1 MVGIEFIDYL
11 TKLRVSDF
19 LGLEDFADKMNFMYS
34 VLILLLC
41 TTIIAVKQ
49 YLLASIA
56 CYIPTVPSGKD
67 FEKFLQNFC
76 WVHGTIPILEGE
88 HIPQN
93 YSEWHDAD
101 ENMRINYYQWVPFML
116 GLQCILFYVP
126 RVVWQIICYNRTG
139 TDLENLVAVA
149 NKASNTI
156 ENDRRM
162 LVKHVAG
169 TMAEM
174 LFQHRDYRRGK
185 VADARRKA
193 FKFCGMF
200 IASKRLGTWLI
211 FTYLFIKCI
220 YLANAIGQLYLMQT
234 FLGFNKS
241 MSNFGYEVARYMVN
255 GRDWDETR
263 IFPRVSFCYLEHVR
277 HLGTTNRY
285 VAQCVLPVNMLNEK
299 LYIFLWFWTAIV
311 AVCTAISIPLWIMRL
326 GREKN
331 KVHFIKKFLRLQDI
345 YTAEHKEIL
354 RNFISDFLRHD
365 GVFLLRMI
373 SMNAGDVVTADVV
386 VEMWDIYKTKYKN
399 RAMLNDIARDIAAQ
413 RRQLEEGG
421 ETTQRRT
428 PYEKKASALGSDFM
442 NFYQKYQA
450 ATLIGIQDW
459 ADRMSYL
466 HSTIIFLLC
475 TAIVSAKT
483 YILQPLACHVP
494 TVPSGSDFDSYF
506 NSYCWIHGTTPI
518 RANETIPEDDTAWVE
533 LEKERKIT
541 YYQWV
546 PFILGLQTI
555 MFYLPHV
562 AWQNVTF
569 NRLGADLTA
578 IVVKAMDALKTSS
591 PENREK
597 MVANVA
603 KRLELLLFAH
613 RDIRR
618 GKRAAIKRRLHAI
631 CGIFLVSKRMGTWTV
646 FSYLCIKILYL
657 TNAIGQLYLMKHFL
671 GYDEDMV
678 GFGLTLANSLVSGV
692 KWEESLYFPR
702 VAFCSIT
709 IRHLGQKTNRYMGMC
724 ALAINMLNEKLYVFL
739 WFWTL
744 AVAITTGVSLINWFL
759 RLAIRRRQTSVI
771 RRYLK
776 LKPLML
782 EPEKNG
788 GSSPT
793 PSEVLDPSRP
803 DTVERFIKEFLR
815 MDGVFIVQML
825 NMNAGDVITGEVI
838 RLLWHTWVTKYAD
851 KKDFGNDPWIDP
863 DFPEDMDEID
873 RIKMELADTKED
885 FE

>member
-1 MVGIEFIDYL
+1 
-11 TKLRVSDF
+11 
-19 LGLEDFADKMNFMYS
+19 
-34 VLILLLC
+34 
-41 TTIIAVKQ
+41 
-49 YLLASIA
+49 
-56 CYIPTVPSGKD
+56 
-67 FEKFLQNFC
+67 
-76 WVHGTIPILEGE
+76 
-88 HIPQN
+88 
-93 YSEWHDAD
+93 
-101 ENMRINYYQWVPFML
+101 
-116 GLQCILFYVP
+116 
-126 RVVWQIICYNRTG
+126 
-139 TDLENLVAVA
+139 
-149 NKASNTI
+149 
-156 ENDRRM
+156 
-162 LVKHVAG
+162 
-169 TMAEM
+169 
-174 LFQHRDYRRGK
+174 
-185 VADARRKA
+185 
-193 FKFCGMF
+193 
-200 IASKRLGTWLI
+200 
-211 FTYLFIKCI
+211 
-220 YLANAIGQLYLMQT
+220 
-234 FLGFNKS
+234 
-241 MSNFGYEVARYMVN
+241 MS
-255 GRDWDETR
+255 
-263 IFPRVSFCYLEHVR
+263 
-277 HLGTTNRY
+277 
-285 VAQCVLPVNMLNEK
+285 Q
-299 LYIFLWFWTAIV
+299 
-311 AVCTAISIPLWIMRL
+311 
-326 GREKN
+326 
-331 KVHFIKKFLRLQDI
+331 
-345 YTAEHKEIL
+345 
-354 RNFISDFLRHD
+354 
-365 GVFLLRMI
+365 
-373 SMNAGDVVTADVV
+373 
-386 VEMWDIYKTKYKN
+386 
-399 RAMLNDIARDIAAQ
+399 
-413 RRQLEEGG
+413 
-421 ETTQRRT
+421 
-428 PYEKKASALGSDFM
+428 LGSDFM

-450 ATLIGIQDW
+450 ATLI
-459 ADRMSYL
+459 
-466 HSTIIFLLC
+466 
-475 TAIVSAKT
+475 AIVSAKT
-483 YILQPLACHVP
+483 YVLQPLACHVP

-518 RANETIPEDDTAWVE
+518 RANETIPEDDTAWIE

-562 AWQNVTF
+562 AWRNVTF

-618 GKRAAIKRRLHAI
+618 GKRAAFKRRLHAI

-776 LKPLML
+776 LKTLML

-788 GSSPT
+788 DSSPT

-803 DTVERFIKEFLR
+803 DTVERFIREFLR

-863 DFPEDMDEID
+863 EFPEDIDEID
-873 RIKMELADTKED
+873 RLKMELADTKEQ

>member
-11 TKLRVSDF
+11 TKLHVSDF
-19 LGLEDFADKMNFMYS
+19 LGLEDFADKMSFMYS

-139 TDLENLVAVA
+139 TDLENLIAVA

-156 ENDRRM
+156 ENDRKM

-193 FKFCGMF
+193 FKFFGMF

-311 AVCTAISIPLWIMRL
+311 AVCTAVSIPLWIMRL

-345 YTAEHKEIL
+345 YTPEHKEIL

-413 RRQLEEGG
+413 RRKLEEGG
-421 ETTQRRT
+421 ETTQRRA
-428 PYEKKASALGSDFM
+428 PYEKKATPTKLAPRS
-442 NFYQKYQA
+442 
-450 ATLIGIQDW
+450 
-459 ADRMSYL
+459 
-466 HSTIIFLLC
+466 STTTQFLLL
-475 TAIVSAKT
+475 T
-483 YILQPLACHVP
+483 QPLMKQFWYDDFLIRLFTH
-494 TVPSGSDFDSYF
+494 PST
-506 NSYCWIHGTTPI
+506 H
-518 RANETIPEDDTAWVE
+518 
-533 LEKERKIT
+533 
-541 YYQWV
+541 
-546 PFILGLQTI
+546 PF
-555 MFYLPHV
+555 LPH
-562 AWQNVTF
+562 
-569 NRLGADLTA
+569 
-578 IVVKAMDALKTSS
+578 
-591 PENREK
+591 
-597 MVANVA
+597 
-603 KRLELLLFAH
+603 
-613 RDIRR
+613 
-618 GKRAAIKRRLHAI
+618 
-631 CGIFLVSKRMGTWTV
+631 LV
-646 FSYLCIKILYL
+646 
-657 TNAIGQLYLMKHFL
+657 
-671 GYDEDMV
+671 
-678 GFGLTLANSLVSGV
+678 
-692 KWEESLYFPR
+692 
-702 VAFCSIT
+702 
-709 IRHLGQKTNRYMGMC
+709 
-724 ALAINMLNEKLYVFL
+724 
-739 WFWTL
+739 
-744 AVAITTGVSLINWFL
+744 
-759 RLAIRRRQTSVI
+759 
-771 RRYLK
+771 
-776 LKPLML
+776 
-782 EPEKNG
+782 
-788 GSSPT
+788 
-793 PSEVLDPSRP
+793 
-803 DTVERFIKEFLR
+803 
-815 MDGVFIVQML
+815 
-825 NMNAGDVITGEVI
+825 
-838 RLLWHTWVTKYAD
+838 
-851 KKDFGNDPWIDP
+851 
-863 DFPEDMDEID
+863 
-873 RIKMELADTKED
+873 
-885 FE
+885 

>member
-156 ENDRRM
+156 ENDRKM

-174 LFQHRDYRRGK
+174 LFQHRDYRHGK

-345 YTAEHKEIL
+345 YTTEHKEIL

-386 VEMWDIYKTKYKN
+386 VEMWDIYKTKFKN

-518 RANETIPEDDTAWVE
+518 RANETIPEDDAAWVE
-533 LEKERKIT
+533 LENERKIT

-562 AWQNVTF
+562 AWQNITF

-678 GFGLTLANSLVSGV
+678 GFGLTLANSLVSGI

-702 VAFCSIT
+702 IAFCSIT

-788 GSSPT
+788 DSSPT
-793 PSEVLDPSRP
+793 PSEALDPSRP
-803 DTVERFIKEFLR
+803 DTVERFIREFLR

-863 DFPEDMDEID
+863 DFPDDMDEID
-873 RIKMELADTKED
+873 KIKMELADTKEE

>member
-11 TKLRVSDF
+11 SKLRVNDF
-19 LGLEDFADKMNFMYS
+19 LGVEDFADKMSFMYS
-34 VLILLLC
+34 VLILLLS
-41 TTIIAVKQ
+41 TTVIAVKQ

-67 FEKFLQNFC
+67 FDKFLQNFC
-76 WVHGTIPILEGE
+76 WVHGTIPLLEGE

-93 YSEWHDAD
+93 YSEWHEAD
-101 ENMRINYYQWVPFML
+101 QNLRINYYQWVPFML
-116 GLQCILFYVP
+116 GLQCILFYIP

-139 TDLENLVAVA
+139 TDLEHLVTVA
-149 NKASNTI
+149 NNASNTI
-156 ENDRRM
+156 ENDRKG
-162 LVKHVAG
+162 LVKHVAA
-169 TMAEM
+169 TMEEM
-174 LFQHRDYRRGK
+174 LFQHRDYRHGK

-193 FKFCGMF
+193 FKLCGMF
-200 IASKRLGTWLI
+200 VASKRLGTWLI

-241 MSNFGYEVARYMVN
+241 MGNFGYEVAKYMIE

-311 AVCTAISIPLWIMRL
+311 AVCTAISIPLWIVRL

-331 KVHFIKKFLRLQDI
+331 RTHFIKKFLRLQEI
-345 YTAEHKEIL
+345 YTTEDREIL
-354 RNFISDFLRHD
+354 HNFICDFLRHD

-373 SMNAGDVVTADVV
+373 SMNAGDVVTSDVV
-386 VEMWDIYKTKYKN
+386 VEMWNIYRTKYKN
-399 RAMLNDIARDIAAQ
+399 RTMLNDIARDIIAQ
-413 RRQLEEGG
+413 RLLESGG
-421 ETTQRRT
+421 ETTQRRV
-428 PYEKKASALGSDFM
+428 PYEKNS
-442 NFYQKYQA
+442 KYQV

-459 ADRMSYL
+459 ADRMSYA

-483 YILQPLACHVP
+483 YILSPLACHVP

-506 NSYCWIHGTTPI
+506 DSYCWVHGTTPI
-518 RANETIPEDDTAWVE
+518 RMNETIPEDDVAWTE
-533 LEKERKIT
+533 FERERKIT

-555 MFYLPHV
+555 LFYLPHV
-562 AWQNVTF
+562 AWQNITF

-578 IVVKAMDALKTSS
+578 IIVKAMDALKTTS
-591 PENREK
+591 PSKRET

-613 RDIRR
+613 RDFRR
-618 GKRAAIKRRLHAI
+618 GKKAALKRRLHAA

-657 TNAIGQLYLMKHFL
+657 VNAVGQLYLMKHFL
-671 GYDEDMV
+671 GYGEDMV
-678 GFGLTLANSLVSGV
+678 GFGLTIAHSLVAGI
-692 KWEESLYFPR
+692 KWRESLFFPR
-702 VAFCSIT
+702 VAFCSVT
-709 IRHLGQKTNRYMGMC
+709 VRHLGQKTNRYMGMC

-744 AVAITTGVSLINWFL
+744 AVAIATFVSLINWFL
-759 RLAIRRRQTSVI
+759 RLAVRRRQASVI
-771 RRYLK
+771 RKYLK
-776 LKPLML
+776 LAPIVDK
-782 EPEKNG
+782 PEKE
-788 GSSPT
+788 GSIT
-793 PSEVLDPSRP
+793 PLSLSESLDPGRP
-803 DTVERFIKEFLR
+803 DTVERFIHEFLR
-815 MDGVFIVQML
+815 LDGVFIVHML
-825 NMNAGDVITGEVI
+825 TMNAGDVITGEVI

-851 KKDFGNDPWIDP
+851 KKDFGNDPWIE
-863 DFPEDMDEID
+863 FEYPEEEEMDEID
-873 RIKMELADTKED
+873 KAKMELAEREKSL
-885 FE
+885 

>member
-1 MVGIEFIDYL
+1 
-11 TKLRVSDF
+11 
-19 LGLEDFADKMNFMYS
+19 
-34 VLILLLC
+34 
-41 TTIIAVKQ
+41 
-49 YLLASIA
+49 
-56 CYIPTVPSGKD
+56 
-67 FEKFLQNFC
+67 
-76 WVHGTIPILEGE
+76 
-88 HIPQN
+88 
-93 YSEWHDAD
+93 
-101 ENMRINYYQWVPFML
+101 
-116 GLQCILFYVP
+116 
-126 RVVWQIICYNRTG
+126 
-139 TDLENLVAVA
+139 
-149 NKASNTI
+149 
-156 ENDRRM
+156 
-162 LVKHVAG
+162 
-169 TMAEM
+169 
-174 LFQHRDYRRGK
+174 
-185 VADARRKA
+185 
-193 FKFCGMF
+193 
-200 IASKRLGTWLI
+200 
-211 FTYLFIKCI
+211 
-220 YLANAIGQLYLMQT
+220 
-234 FLGFNKS
+234 
-241 MSNFGYEVARYMVN
+241 MS
-255 GRDWDETR
+255 
-263 IFPRVSFCYLEHVR
+263 
-277 HLGTTNRY
+277 
-285 VAQCVLPVNMLNEK
+285 Q
-299 LYIFLWFWTAIV
+299 
-311 AVCTAISIPLWIMRL
+311 
-326 GREKN
+326 
-331 KVHFIKKFLRLQDI
+331 
-345 YTAEHKEIL
+345 
-354 RNFISDFLRHD
+354 
-365 GVFLLRMI
+365 
-373 SMNAGDVVTADVV
+373 
-386 VEMWDIYKTKYKN
+386 
-399 RAMLNDIARDIAAQ
+399 
-413 RRQLEEGG
+413 
-421 ETTQRRT
+421 
-428 PYEKKASALGSDFM
+428 LGSDFM

-518 RANETIPEDDTAWVE
+518 RANETIPEDDAAWVE
-533 LEKERKIT
+533 LENERKIT

-562 AWQNVTF
+562 AWQNITF

-678 GFGLTLANSLVSGV
+678 GFGLTLANSLVSGI

-702 VAFCSIT
+702 IAFCSIT

-788 GSSPT
+788 DSSPT
-793 PSEVLDPSRP
+793 PSEALDPSRP
-803 DTVERFIKEFLR
+803 DTVERFIREFLR

-863 DFPEDMDEID
+863 DFPDDMDEID
-873 RIKMELADTKED
+873 KIKMELADTKEE